1 MLEGMAA
8 NPQNLTT
15 WQAEYGGAR
24 RPFSV
29 VLVVFALLAALL
41 LAAAPSD
48 IGETVAKAKDTIGG
62 MFERVAEATSKA
74 LDKGREVGGRAMEIV
89 LDLGLDRTR

>member
-29 VLVVFALLAALL
+29 VLIVFALLAALL

-48 IGETVAKAKDTIGG
+48 IGE
-62 MFERVAEATSKA
+62 RVNEGRPSTLCAEHAGRPGWDAVCPQPHSRSVSNRSKRSR
-74 LDKGREVGGRAMEIV
+74 G
-89 LDLGLDRTR
+89 